1 MRIEPFTLTD
11 NDLIKCCQQ
20 GDPKAQEQLYGRLAD
35 RMYRVCLRY
44 IKSQVDA
51 EDVLISAFTKVFKN
65 IKTFSNKGQGSL
77 EGWVR
82 KIVINE
88 SLMWLRRRHNFNL
101 TECLDD
107 ALPDPDLTQFSA
119 LDAEDINKMISE
131 LPMGYRTVF
140 NLNVIEGFS
149 HQEVAGMLSITEST
163 SRTQLFK
170 AKAILRKMLTREG
183 YQYGT

>member
-1 MRIEPFTLTD
+1 
-11 NDLIKCCQQ
+11 
-20 GDPKAQEQLYGRLAD
+20 
-35 RMYRVCLRY
+35 MYRICLRY
-44 IKSQVDA
+44 IKSQADA
-51 EDVLISAFTKVFKN
+51 EDVLISAFTKVFRSMKS
-65 IKTFSNKGQGSL
+65 FSSQGEGSL

-101 TECLDD
+101 TECLDET
-107 ALPDPDLTQFSA
+107 LPEPDLGQFCA
-119 LDAEDINKMISE
+119 LDAEDIYKMISD

-149 HQEVAGMLSITEST
+149 HQEIATMLAITEST

-170 AKAILRKMLTREG
+170 AKAILKKILTREG

>member
-1 MRIEPFTLTD
+1 L
-11 NDLIKCCQQ
+11 NDSELIRRCQNA
-20 GDPKAQEQLYGRLAD
+20 DPKAQEELYERYAD

-51 EDVLISAFTKVFKN
+51 EDVLISAFTKVFKS
-65 IKTFSNKGQGSL
+65 IKAFTSQGDGCL

-101 TECLDD
+101 TECLEET
-107 ALPDPDLTQFSA
+107 LPEPDLSQFSA
-119 LDAEDINKMISE
+119 LEAEDIYKLISD

-149 HQEVAGMLSITEST
+149 HQEIAAMLAITEST

-170 AKAILRKMLTREG
+170 AKAILKKTLTREG
-183 YQYGT
+183 FQYGT